1 MLSPAVYNAYIK
13 DGNYTIISLECI
25 NIIYAVGNYNEILIT
40 EWILLLT
47 HRVKLKRHILKIKII
62 SEFVFYSYTSSYPRA
77 HSNSIYAWSSGAIG
91 QNKKTGCC
99 FAESGRQV
107 IILLLEIAH
116 DRSQFTSSRR
126 TWHTKTFGQRHVPCL
141 VLLFISFL
149 FSPHDY
155 KTHAASCV
163 CVCVYTHTRAR
174 EAMSPWPNNWTE

>member
-47 HRVKLKRHILKIKII
+47 HRVMELNWRDIFWK
-62 SEFVFYSYTSSYPRA
+62 S
-77 HSNSIYAWSSGAIG
+77 YAWSSSTIA

-155 KTHAASCV
+155 RTHATSCV
-163 CVCVYTHTRAR
+163 CVCLYTHARAR
-174 EAMSPWPNNWTE
+174 RHEPMTQ